1 MTVFMQERN
10 AEERMQDRIQ
20 VYPSVVLCFYMCWR
34 KDDAAR
40 CIV

>member
-20 VYPSVVLCFYMCWR
+20 VYPSIVLCFYMRRC
-34 KDDAAR
+34 KDDAAQ